1 MKDPFGLE
9 PADGDYVAYIEKL
22 QAGKIRNLDPLK
34 TAASSPAAT
43 NPVPPGT
50 PESTAEAAEE
60 RERSVMAEL
69 AKIGIPVPSPIPEPP
84 SSTPSPMDAGPAG
97 ETPSERLRRRAREAN
112 ARNAAR
118 AFSGLISFVSFGLI
132 VLGIILETPWL
143 TVVGIILTLF
153 TFNLAAN
160 GRKK

>member
-60 RERSVMAEL
+60 REQSVMAEL

-84 SSTPSPMDAGPAG
+84 SSAPSTMDPGPH
-97 ETPSERLRRRAREAN
+97 EKTHRPSVSGAAREAN
-112 ARNAAR
+112 ARVKWR
-118 AFSGLISFVSFGLI
+118 GLTFRWSFG
-132 VLGIILETPWL
+132 P
-143 TVVGIILTLF
+143 
-153 TFNLAAN
+153 LA
-160 GRKK
+160 RYHS

>member
-60 RERSVMAEL
+60 REQSVMGEL
-69 AKIGIPVPSPIPEPP
+69 AKIGIPVPSPIP
-84 SSTPSPMDAGPAG
+84 SVSG
-97 ETPSERLRRRAREAN
+97 
-112 ARNAAR
+112 AAR
-118 AFSGLISFVSFGLI
+118 VKRTPATRRGLFRGSFPS
-132 VLGIILETPWL
+132 
-143 TVVGIILTLF
+143 
-153 TFNLAAN
+153 
-160 GRKK
+160 

>member
-60 RERSVMAEL
+60 REQSVMAEL

-84 SSTPSPMDAGPAG
+84 SSAPSTMDPGPAG

-132 VLGIILETPWL
+132 VLGIIL
-143 TVVGIILTLF
+143 TLF

>member
-69 AKIGIPVPSPIPEPP
+69 AKIGIPVPSPIPE
-84 SSTPSPMDAGPAG
+84 
-97 ETPSERLRRRAREAN
+97 RLRRRAREAN